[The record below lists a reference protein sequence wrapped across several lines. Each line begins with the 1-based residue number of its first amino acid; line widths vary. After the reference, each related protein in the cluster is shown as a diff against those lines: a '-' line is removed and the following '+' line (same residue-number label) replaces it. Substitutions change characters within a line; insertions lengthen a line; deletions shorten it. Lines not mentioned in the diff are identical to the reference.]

1 MYLNELSN
9 EQKDLFMDLA
19 IFTMKSNG
27 VVEEQEENLVRQYCV
42 EMNIDFRSENKC
54 DSHFFVLKRLS
65 ELSTKSELRKIT
77 IEIIALMYAD
87 TELADE
93 ENDILKDLQDIFD
106 FDSHLMGE
114 LVFSTRHL
122 LLSLKMLENIVK
134 I

>member
-54 DSHFFVLKRLS
+54 NSHF
-65 ELSTKSELRKIT
+65 
-77 IEIIALMYAD
+77 
-87 TELADE
+87 
-93 ENDILKDLQDIFD
+93 
-106 FDSHLMGE
+106 
-114 LVFSTRHL
+114 
-122 LLSLKMLENIVK
+122 
-134 I
+134 